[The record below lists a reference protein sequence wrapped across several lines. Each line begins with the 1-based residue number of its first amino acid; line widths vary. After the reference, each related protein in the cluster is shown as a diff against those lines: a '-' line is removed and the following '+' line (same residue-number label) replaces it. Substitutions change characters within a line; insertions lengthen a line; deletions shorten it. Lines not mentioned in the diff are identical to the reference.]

1 MSNIK
6 TVTKQ
11 PLIDDNSKHNYV
23 VVYNDD
29 KEWTVPHD
37 ENNTMYQEILK
48 WVDAGNTI
56 EESE

>member
-29 KEWTVPHD
+29 KEWTLPHD
-37 ENNTMYQEILK
+37 DNNRM
-48 WVDAGNTI
+48 
-56 EESE
+56 